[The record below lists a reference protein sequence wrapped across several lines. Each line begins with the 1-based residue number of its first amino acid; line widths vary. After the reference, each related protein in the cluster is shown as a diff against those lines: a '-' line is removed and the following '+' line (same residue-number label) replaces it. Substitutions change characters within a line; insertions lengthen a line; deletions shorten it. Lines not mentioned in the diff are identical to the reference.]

1 MSVDFA
7 VCRKVEMPWWAPIH
21 GAVAWAMD
29 LKSLLVPRHS
39 EWAISRHR
47 LAKYMQPEE

>member
-7 VCRKVEMPWWAPIH
+7 VCRKVQMLWWSTNH
-21 GAVAWAMD
+21 GAVAWSMD
-29 LKSLLVPRHS
+29 LKSLLVPRGT
-39 EWAISRHR
+39 EWAISRHS

>member
-7 VCRKVEMPWWAPIH
+7 VCRKVEMPWWATIH
-21 GAVAWAMD
+21 GAVAWSMD
-29 LKSLLVPRHS
+29 LKSLLTPRCAK
-39 EWAISRHR
+39 WAISRDS